1 MSPEPLRPSAS
12 AEQPPALLDVYLA
25 LSHVDASATGPLAPL
40 PGEEAEETPRLHI
53 AHTADGR
60 WRVFMRADL
69 PDATRRRLAALSPEA
84 LFNDHTQ
91 VAHILSDGVGVR
103 AADIDVWRGR
113 TLLFPDD
120 LAPALARRPL
130 ALAARADGPDG
141 PDGLVRLRPGAD
153 YYGQPAPDSAQRR
166 PALAA
171 PDEPIPPRE
180 RFPQEQFAALAG
192 GIVVAICVSARES
205 ALAAEAWVRTIPAA
219 RGRGYATRVTAAW
232 ARDVRRRGKTPFYS
246 YARDNRASAGVAGA
260 LGLILFLDDVGY
272 L

>member
-1 MSPEPLRPSAS
+1 MSEPQPSIAS
-12 AEQPPALLDVYLA
+12 TGQTPSLLDVYLA
-25 LSHVDASATGPLAPL
+25 LSHVGDSTTGPLAPL

-53 AHTADGR
+53 THTADGH

-69 PDATRRRLAALSPEA
+69 PAATRQRLAALAPDTLFTDQALVVRILAEA
-84 LFNDHTQ
+84 IDTRGAS
-91 VAHILSDGVGVR
+91 V
-103 AADIDVWRGR
+103 DIWRGR

-120 LAPALARRPL
+120 LSPALARRPPESPE
-130 ALAARADGPDG
+130 RADAPD
-141 PDGLVRLRPGAD
+141 DLVRLGPGVD
-153 YYGQPAPDSAQRR
+153 VYSRPAPDSAQRR

-180 RFPQEQFAALAG
+180 TFPHEQVAALADG
-192 GIVVAICVSARES
+192 GVVATCVSARES

-232 ARDVRRRGKTPFYS
+232 ALDVRRRGKTPFYS
-246 YARDNRASAGVAGA
+246 YARDNRASAGVAHA
-260 LGLILFLDDVGY
+260 LGLIPFLDDVGY